1 MVTKPP
7 IDELTQMAGNK
18 YILCCAVTKRAKQLD
33 QMQANDEISTNVK
46 TISFA
51 GYTVVYQTTFTLQY
65 LWDKLIKWEK
75 EEIYGKSIYKRK

>member
-51 GYTVVYQTTFTLQY
+51 AEELYAGKIILV
-65 LWDKLIKWEK
+65 K
-75 EEIYGKSIYKRK
+75 E

>member
-7 IDELTQMAGNK
+7 IDELTQIASNK
-18 YILCCAVTKRAKQLD
+18 YVLCCAVTKRAKQLD

-51 GYTVVYQTTFTLQY
+51 AEELYDGKIILV
-65 LWDKLIKWEK
+65 K
-75 EEIYGKSIYKRK
+75 E

>member
-7 IDELTQMAGNK
+7 IDELTQIAGNK
-18 YILCCAVTKRAKQLD
+18 YVLCCAVTKRAKQLN

-51 GYTVVYQTTFTLQY
+51 AEELYDGKIVLT
-65 LWDKLIKWEK
+65 K
-75 EEIYGKSIYKRK
+75 E

>member
-7 IDELTQMAGNK
+7 IDELTQIAGNK

-51 GYTVVYQTTFTLQY
+51 AEELYDGKIILV
-65 LWDKLIKWEK
+65 K
-75 EEIYGKSIYKRK
+75 E

>member
-51 GYTVVYQTTFTLQY
+51 AEELYDGKIVLS
-65 LWDKLIKWEK
+65 K
-75 EEIYGKSIYKRK
+75 E

>member
-7 IDELTQMAGNK
+7 IDELTQIAGNK

-51 GYTVVYQTTFTLQY
+51 AEELYDGKIILS
-65 LWDKLIKWEK
+65 K
-75 EEIYGKSIYKRK
+75 E

>member
-1 MVTKPP
+1 MINEPP

-51 GYTVVYQTTFTLQY
+51 AEELYDGKIILV
-65 LWDKLIKWEK
+65 K
-75 EEIYGKSIYKRK
+75 E

>member
-7 IDELTQMAGNK
+7 IDELTQLAGNK
-18 YILCCAVTKRAKQLD
+18 YVLCCAVTKRAKQLN

-51 GYTVVYQTTFTLQY
+51 AEELYDGKIVLT
-65 LWDKLIKWEK
+65 K
-75 EEIYGKSIYKRK
+75 E

>member
-7 IDELTQMAGNK
+7 IDELTQLAGNK
-18 YILCCAVTKRAKQLD
+18 YVLCCAVTKRAKQLN

-51 GYTVVYQTTFTLQY
+51 AEELYDGKI
-65 LWDKLIKWEK
+65 KLTK
-75 EEIYGKSIYKRK
+75 E

>member
-51 GYTVVYQTTFTLQY
+51 AEELYDGKIILV
-65 LWDKLIKWEK
+65 K
-75 EEIYGKSIYKRK
+75 E

>member
-18 YILCCAVTKRAKQLD
+18 YILCCAVTKRAKQLN

-51 GYTVVYQTTFTLQY
+51 AEELYDGKIVLS
-65 LWDKLIKWEK
+65 K
-75 EEIYGKSIYKRK
+75 E

>member
-7 IDELTQMAGNK
+7 IDELTQIAGNK
-18 YILCCAVTKRAKQLD
+18 YVLCCAVTKRAKQLN

-51 GYTVVYQTTFTLQY
+51 A
-65 LWDKLIKWEK
+65 
-75 EEIYGKSIYKRK
+75 EELYDGKIVLTKD

>member
-51 GYTVVYQTTFTLQY
+51 AEELYDGKIVLT
-65 LWDKLIKWEK
+65 K
-75 EEIYGKSIYKRK
+75 E

>member
-18 YILCCAVTKRAKQLD
+18 YVLCCAVTKRAKQLD

-51 GYTVVYQTTFTLQY
+51 AEELYDGKIILV
-65 LWDKLIKWEK
+65 K
-75 EEIYGKSIYKRK
+75 E

>member
-18 YILCCAVTKRAKQLD
+18 YILCCAVTKRAKQLN

-51 GYTVVYQTTFTLQY
+51 AEELYEGKIVLT
-65 LWDKLIKWEK
+65 K
-75 EEIYGKSIYKRK
+75 E

>member
-7 IDELTQMAGNK
+7 IDELTQIAGNK

-51 GYTVVYQTTFTLQY
+51 AEELYDGKIVLS
-65 LWDKLIKWEK
+65 K
-75 EEIYGKSIYKRK
+75 E

>member
-7 IDELTQMAGNK
+7 IDELTRIAGNK
-18 YILCCAVTKRAKQLD
+18 YILCCAVTKRAKQLN

-51 GYTVVYQTTFTLQY
+51 AEELYDGKIVLT
-65 LWDKLIKWEK
+65 K
-75 EEIYGKSIYKRK
+75 E

>member
-7 IDELTQMAGNK
+7 IDELTQIAGNR
-18 YILCCAVTKRAKQLD
+18 YVLCCAVTKRAKQLN

-51 GYTVVYQTTFTLQY
+51 AEELYDGKI
-65 LWDKLIKWEK
+65 KLTK
-75 EEIYGKSIYKRK
+75 E

>member
-51 GYTVVYQTTFTLQY
+51 SEELYDGKIILV
-65 LWDKLIKWEK
+65 K
-75 EEIYGKSIYKRK
+75 E

>member
-51 GYTVVYQTTFTLQY
+51 SAFLVTRNLQT
-65 LWDKLIKWEK
+65 LWSIKK
-75 EEIYGKSIYKRK
+75 